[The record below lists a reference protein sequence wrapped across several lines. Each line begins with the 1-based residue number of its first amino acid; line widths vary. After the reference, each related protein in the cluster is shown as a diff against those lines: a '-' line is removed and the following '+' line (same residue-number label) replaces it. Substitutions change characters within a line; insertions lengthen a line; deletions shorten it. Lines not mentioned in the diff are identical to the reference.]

1 MCHLE
6 SARYGEYIYQ
16 ISQHSLKKKEKKNTK
31 ILHYYVNGYFK
42 ADYTIKLAVICILI
56 YLRIL
61 KLRVPGHCLS
71 RKPES
76 LYM

>member
-16 ISQHSLKKKEKKNTK
+16 ISQHSLKKKKKNTK
-31 ILHYYVNGYFK
+31 ILHYYVNGYFI

>member
-16 ISQHSLKKKEKKNTK
+16 ISLHSLKKRKKNTK

-42 ADYTIKLAVICILI
+42 ADYTIKLAVICILV

>member
-16 ISQHSLKKKEKKNTK
+16 ISQHSLKKKKKNTN

-42 ADYTIKLAVICILI
+42 ADYTIKLAVICILV